1 MKKLIALSV
10 LPFLL
15 AACGSSST
23 DGTQYGT
30 YNSNADTEESTGSLN
45 DTSYLLAPAPK
56 FYIGNPYTVDGTTYT
71 PAEDMTYDQTGM
83 AGIVPASMNGV
94 LTTNGETFDSNQ
106 MLGTSKTLPL
116 PTIVKVTNLDNGNT
130 AIVRVNNRGPFVS
143 SRIMD
148 LSGVAAKKLGMT
160 GPTKVE
166 VAVLADQSTQVKNAT
181 LAATGATT
189 PATVVPKDIAP
200 TYTAPVVTGGTGPYA
215 VQAGAFYSQD
225 KANALANQIS
235 SRVSNVKVVNEAG
248 LFKVRISDLDAATA
262 RSTISTLRG
271 DGLTP
276 GLLNNGRWVNA
287 DSI

>member
-94 LTTNGETFDSNQ
+94 LTTNGE
-106 MLGTSKTLPL
+106 
-116 PTIVKVTNLDNGNT
+116 
-130 AIVRVNNRGPFVS
+130 
-143 SRIMD
+143 
-148 LSGVAAKKLGMT
+148 
-160 GPTKVE
+160 
-166 VAVLADQSTQVKNAT
+166 
-181 LAATGATT
+181 
-189 PATVVPKDIAP
+189 
-200 TYTAPVVTGGTGPYA
+200 
-215 VQAGAFYSQD
+215 
-225 KANALANQIS
+225 
-235 SRVSNVKVVNEAG
+235 
-248 LFKVRISDLDAATA
+248 
-262 RSTISTLRG
+262 
-271 DGLTP
+271 
-276 GLLNNGRWVNA
+276 
-287 DSI
+287 